1 MPTHWPGTV
10 LIGFWEELRDESAEA
25 GGINCEKDREQPWGT
40 PVTPHE
46 EICSEEKSQTSLR
59 QNCEF
64 QTKIKVADYDITV
77 NGVEWGRKIR

>member
-25 GGINCEKDREQPWGT
+25 GGINWKGPKTALRK

-77 NGVEWGRKIR
+77 NGVECGRKIR